1 MAASA
6 TGDHAEIVPGPGYV
20 EIPIHKWLLLPL
32 DPRARMGLPS
42 NGIGLRRTDWM
53 NTWIEKMIYG
63 IVLADDHPMIRQ
75 YIRQL
80 LADRPDL
87 EVVGEAEDGVALLQ
101 LLVEGSVNPALII
114 VDITMPRLEGI
125 EAGRWIH
132 ALYPDKKLLILTMHK
147 DPYYLTKSL
156 AAGASGYL
164 VKEDAGA
171 ELLPAIEAIL
181 EGRTY
186 ISSSLSAHPM

>member
-1 MAASA
+1 
-6 TGDHAEIVPGPGYV
+6 
-20 EIPIHKWLLLPL
+20 
-32 DPRARMGLPS
+32 
-42 NGIGLRRTDWM
+42 M

-87 EVVGEAEDGVALLQ
+87 EVVAEADDGVALLQ

-125 EAGRWIH
+125 EAVRWIH

>member
-1 MAASA
+1 
-6 TGDHAEIVPGPGYV
+6 
-20 EIPIHKWLLLPL
+20 
-32 DPRARMGLPS
+32 
-42 NGIGLRRTDWM
+42 M

-114 VDITMPRLEGI
+114 VDITMPKLEGI
-125 EAGRWIH
+125 EAVRWIH

-147 DPYYLTKSL
+147 DSYYLTRSL
-156 AAGASGYL
+156 AAGASGCL

-186 ISSSLSAHPM
+186 ISSSLSTHPM